1 MDGNNF
7 KEDGHQRKCV
17 VIILFKKIKYFN
29 LKFPE
34 LDQLRP
40 NSEYNSQKVFQIL
53 TGYSLEFFGMVK
65 FLEIQLETGL
75 SFCCNF
81 RQSAKDFLH
90 NVQLCFPIMLMGVQ
104 LVSSYKIYDMISCFL
119 RSMYPITRTTSF
131 LLSELF
137 FSPPG
142 YDHLLLHVLL
152 LNDNGQDNFVH
163 VRTIL
168 KLPCFIF
175 IILIYG
181 QLIK

>member
-1 MDGNNF
+1 MMPVHLLNQQDSNLNTLLLFVYWWIFFYLWWNNF
-7 KEDGHQRKCV
+7 WT
-17 VIILFKKIKYFN
+17 
-29 LKFPE
+29 
-34 LDQLRP
+34 QLW
-40 NSEYNSQKVFQIL
+40 
-53 TGYSLEFFGMVK
+53 
-65 FLEIQLETGL
+65 
-75 SFCCNF
+75 NF
-81 RQSAKDFLH
+81 SQSAKDFLH
-90 NVQLCFPIMLMGVQ
+90 TVQLCFPIMLMGVQ

-119 RSMYPITRTTSF
+119 RSMYLITRTTSF

>member
-1 MDGNNF
+1 MDGNNV
-7 KEDGHQRKCV
+7 KEDGHQRKCL
-17 VIILFKKIKYFN
+17 VIILSKKIEYFDFMN
-29 LKFPE
+29 KILFRMIKFF
-34 LDQLRP
+34 R
-40 NSEYNSQKVFQIL
+40 NTFRNWV
-53 TGYSLEFFGMVK
+53 EFFVVISVK
-65 FLEIQLETGL
+65 VQKI
-75 SFCCNF
+75 
-81 RQSAKDFLH
+81 FLH

-119 RSMYPITRTTSF
+119 RSMYLITRTTSF

-181 QLIK
+181 QLIKEFISCVVGS